1 MLGPVLAPLQREPC
15 GRTAAIAQ
23 RDAIACEFAGVLN
36 GMGAKV
42 VQLYRGKRILRGF
55 DGEVEVSNETNFAIF
70 YYYRD
75 GDWDLY

>member
-1 MLGPVLAPLQREPC
+1 MMTG
-15 GRTAAIAQ
+15 AASYP
-23 RDAIACEFAGVLN
+23 LN
-36 GMGAKV
+36 GSSGAGIRV
-42 VQLYRGKRILRGF
+42 AVI